1 MVCFPVHAVIKA
13 YKLIAYPTTCELLRA
28 LGLPKPSPPV
38 TGNGIHH
45 VFPPSRE
52 GGDVDRIAGSDGET
66 NGSDRQRGRIR
77 PSIRPDTEEGLRG
90 GSASQDV
97 SLIYDPEYIDRV

>member
-52 GGDVDRIAGSDGET
+52 GGDVDRIAGSASLEVMEKPTDQIGREV
-66 NGSDRQRGRIR
+66 GSDQV
-77 PSIRPDTEEGLRG
+77 
-90 GSASQDV
+90 SAQTQKKVCGEVQPLKTSH
-97 SLIYDPEYIDRV
+97 